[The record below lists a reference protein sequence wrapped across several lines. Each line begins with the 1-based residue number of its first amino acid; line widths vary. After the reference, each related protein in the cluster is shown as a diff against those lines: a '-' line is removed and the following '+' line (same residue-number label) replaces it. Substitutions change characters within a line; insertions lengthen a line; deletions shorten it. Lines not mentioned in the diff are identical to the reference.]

1 VHHIG
6 SGTVTLHK
14 FNEDY
19 VVTFPSAYGRS
30 IMSTPWIELGGK
42 VEIRCDKT
50 QYRAEIEFLT
60 KPIFRG
66 KAHQI
71 QGESKFDAWL
81 VGWLSFSGNIYHGL
95 ASKKP
100 LIHLKGEWNSQI
112 YMRRGEGAE
121 YQLFTNVLAKPD
133 IEKVWEFLT
142 SFFHQFI

>member
-1 VHHIG
+1 MAEQVSHHPPISAFYAEHPEAGISFNGFIYTRSSFLGLSIGVHNLG

-71 QGESKFDAWL
+71 QGKL
-81 VGWLSFSGNIYHGL
+81 LKTI
-95 ASKKP
+95 
-100 LIHLKGEWNSQI
+100 LI
-112 YMRRGEGAE
+112 
-121 YQLFTNVLAKPD
+121 
-133 IEKVWEFLT
+133 
-142 SFFHQFI
+142 